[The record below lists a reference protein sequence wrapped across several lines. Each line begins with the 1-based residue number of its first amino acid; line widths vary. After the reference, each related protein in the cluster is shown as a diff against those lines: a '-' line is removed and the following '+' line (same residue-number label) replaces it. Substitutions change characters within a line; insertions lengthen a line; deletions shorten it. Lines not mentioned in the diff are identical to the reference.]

1 MTFLRK
7 SVGIVATSPLISSQ
21 ILEEMQ
27 LLANVDEAQNI
38 ASPTYGRMQTLI
50 KWDRVSEGVRK
61 LLNGKC
67 FSVQLVYRGH

>member
-67 FSVQLVYRGH
+67 FSVQLVYSGH